1 MNRRK
6 SGLQGAALFALVAAA
21 GLWGC
26 SGDDV
31 SPGSSD
37 AAGDAATDGDAGST
51 SSTDGAAAP
60 DATPDSALTSDAP
73 SLTDSPLAT
82 DSAADASPGD
92 SASSADMTAAD
103 STTDATGV
111 DGSGSSGTS
120 GGMGGDADASMAP
133 ALPQLCTLWDTDF
146 NLNEADASATD
157 AQYDR
162 TQWWGYSITTN
173 FGVVAGSDCAI
184 NAMFGN
190 VSDNYEN
197 AITTFAIQLM
207 GCSVPT
213 DAGALAYAI
222 TNDPGLAG
230 IVFSTTDVN
239 QLSADFMAGVTQTL
253 SCGGPCPPNDG
264 TLPNQMNFPP
274 MPALSADQIG
284 AINAELYFLGQN
296 APNTAVG
303 SNFSNSSC
311 PPPTDAGT
319 DASPDGG

>member
-26 SGDDV
+26 SGDDA
-31 SPGSSD
+31 SPGGSD
-37 AAGDAATDGDAGST
+37 AAGDTSTGGDAGST
-51 SSTDGAAAP
+51 SSPDGAAAP
-60 DATPDSALTSDAP
+60 DATPDSAFTSDAP
-73 SLTDSPLAT
+73 SPTDSSPAT
-82 DSAADASPGD
+82 DSAADASSSD
-92 SASSADMTAAD
+92 SASTADVAAD
-103 STTDATGV
+103 VTPASDATTDATGV
-111 DGSGSSGTS
+111 DASD
-120 GGMGGDADASMAP
+120 GDASAAP

-146 NLNEADASATD
+146 QLNEADASAMD
-157 AQYDR
+157 AYYDR
-162 TQWWGYSITTN
+162 TQWWGYSIATN
-173 FGVVAGSDCAI
+173 FAQLGFDDCSI
-184 NAMFGN
+184 NAIFSE
-190 VSDNYEN
+190 VSDTGAYVN
-197 AITTFAIQLM
+197 AIATFAIQLM
-207 GCSVPT
+207 GCSLPT
-213 DAGALAYAI
+213 DAGALGYAI

-264 TLPNQMNFPP
+264 TLPNDMNFPP

-303 SNFSNSSC
+303 SHYSNSSC
-311 PPPTDAGT
+311 PPPSDAGT